1 MKEPLTNKSIEIYV
15 KKRVKQT
22 DLYYPEKEIKSAVE
36 WLKGRML
43 KIDPNCTMDWDLI
56 NVLKMIDEAFEDVV
70 NQKTR
75 RRR

>member
-1 MKEPLTNKSIEIYV
+1 MKEPLKGKALKSIHNTIDCDIY
-15 KKRVKQT
+15 KDK
-22 DLYYPEKEIKSAVE
+22 DIKSAVE

-70 NQKTR
+70 NQK
-75 RRR
+75 